1 MREIDRIAPKG
12 AFLAEEEIFAALEEF
27 LEGETPRLRRVLLL
41 PPDYTRLHSRAG
53 MITSRLVRMLR
64 ERCQVDVM
72 PALGTHVPVSPEECR
87 AMFGDAVPHEALIT
101 HDWRH
106 DVARIGTVPASF
118 VREVSEGCVD
128 EEIPVEV
135 NRRLLD
141 PSYDLILSIGQVVP
155 HEVAG
160 MANRTKNIFV
170 GCGGSAMINASH
182 MLGAF
187 YGLERIMG
195 RDDTPVRAVFDYA
208 EDHFLQGV
216 PLAYILTVCTAEGV
230 KGVFLGRDRERFRR
244 AAALS
249 REENLIFPE
258 KPFRKAVVYLD
269 PVEFKSTWLGNKSVY
284 RTRMAI
290 ADGGELVVLAPGVE
304 RFGEDAE
311 CDRLIRRYG
320 YCGRENVLRLCR
332 EEDELRRNMSA
343 AAHLIHGSGD
353 GRFSVTYCTD
363 PARLDREA
371 VEGVCYG
378 WAPYAEAAARYDP
391 ACLRE
396 GWNTLPDGEEIY
408 YISNPALGLWAERS
422 RIEGA

>member
-1 MREIDRIAPKG
+1 MREIDRTAPAG
-12 AFLAEEEIFAALEEF
+12 SYLTEEEIGRALAEF
-27 LEGETPRLRRVLLL
+27 LAGERPRRVLLL

-53 MITSRLVRMLR
+53 MITAKLVETLSPSC
-64 ERCQVDVM
+64 EVDVM

-87 AMFGDAVPHEALIT
+87 ALFGDAVPWEKLIV
-101 HDWRH
+101 HDWRR
-106 DVARIGTVPASF
+106 DVARIGTVPREF

-141 PSYDLILSIGQVVP
+141 PEYDLILSIGQVVP

-195 RDDTPVRAVFDYA
+195 RDETPVRAVFDYA
-208 EDHFLQGV
+208 EEHFLGNV

-230 KGVFLGRDRERFRR
+230 RGVFLGKERERFRR

-249 REENLIFPE
+249 REVNLIFPE
-258 KPFRKAVVYLD
+258 KPIRKAVVHLD

-304 RFGEDAE
+304 RFGEDPE

-320 YCGRENVLRLCR
+320 YCGRENILRLCR
-332 EEDELRRNMSA
+332 EKEDLRGNMSA

-353 GRFSVTYCTD
+353 GRFSVTYCTE
-363 PARLDREA
+363 PARLGRAE

-378 WAPYAEAAARYDP
+378 FLPYAEAAARYDP
-391 ACLRE
+391 ARLRD
-396 GWNTLPDGEEIY
+396 GWNLLPDGEEIY
-408 YISNPALGLWAERS
+408 YISNPALGLWALRS
-422 RIEGA
+422 RL